1 MSSFTYQSALD
12 KLGNRAKRSLCLHT
26 TRNRAKRSLC
36 LHTTLEKREDDAVAV
51 KLYNTDIITWQK
63 NGHIILNSGGYK
75 TVTTA
80 DRLQSFL
87 DYNIVN
93 QWCLNDT
100 WYVSDCTKNT
110 YEWKDPIELDCHGK
124 IIGHKTVLQETLAEI
139 KAFRIT
145 KEKIV
150 LKWTDVKHIW
160 NRSLSLR
167 STAYGMRQ
175 LFKVRDNATI
185 DAHLKT
191 LYSLCRLMTARITEI
206 IETLTL
212 EQVSDLYDQV
222 YDENLKSLIVKYC
235 TGSFIPLIAM
245 TEKKPKL
252 AAIINERLTC
262 YTKAA

>member
-12 KLGNRAKRSLCLHT
+12 KLGNKTKVGLAG
-26 TRNRAKRSLC
+26 
-36 LHTTLEKREDDAVAV
+36 HTTLEKREDDAVAV
-51 KLYNTDIITWQK
+51 KLYDTDIITWQK

-80 DRLQSFL
+80 DRIRSFL
-87 DYNIVN
+87 GYNIVN
-93 QWCLNDT
+93 QWSLNNS
-100 WYVSDCTKNT
+100 WYVSDCTRYALRSAKNT

-160 NRSLSLR
+160 DRSLRLR
-167 STAYGMRQ
+167 STAYGMRL
-175 LFKVRDNATI
+175 LFKVRVNATI

-191 LYSLCRLMTARITEI
+191 LYRLCRLMTARI
-206 IETLTL
+206 IEVIKAMTL
-212 EQVSDLYDQV
+212 EQVSDLYDRC
-222 YDENLKSLIVKYC
+222 YDKNLKILVINHSRK
-235 TGSFIPLIAM
+235 TFIPLIAM
-245 TEKKPKL
+245 TEKDITYTPH
-252 AAIINERLTC
+252 INKRLTC
-262 YTKAA
+262 LTK